1 MLLERAAAR
10 IELACCLLGPGQ
22 AQLVLWSSSPWVG
35 GEEGGGDSRPGEGRE
50 NKSTEQG
57 LNLSRS

>member
-10 IELACCLLGPGQ
+10 IELACCLFGPVQ

-35 GEEGGGDSRPGEGRE
+35 GEEGGVTLVPVRGERTNRR
-50 NKSTEQG
+50 NKG
-57 LNLSRS
+57 